1 MEEIVSLSKELFL
14 AFNKLLGLLKLIYSY
29 VKVIANIERVIAV
42 FILSGPLKLLKSV
55 NVLFFR
61 YFIGV
66 ECFRVPMVFVP
77 TVYYPNK

>member
-66 ECFRVPMVFVP
+66 ECFRVPL
-77 TVYYPNK
+77 YLQSIILINKI